1 MKRYVEDENYRS
13 QSTLF
18 SESLNEYIADDT
30 RSSWW
35 MSSSTSWI
43 YKAAG
48 GDEPHYKP

>member
-30 RSSWW
+30 PVLVVDVFV
-35 MSSSTSWI
+35 
-43 YKAAG
+43 
-48 GDEPHYKP
+48 DELDLQGRRWR

>member
-1 MKRYVEDENYRS
+1 MKRYVEGENYRS

-30 RSSWW
+30 PVLVV